1 MIHTSG
7 MHPTAQVPAMCAQVW
22 PVLCVAGGRR
32 STASAPS
39 VELSSGGARRQQ
51 NGRTRA
57 GGPCAP
63 AGQPAGVVHVSLRP
77 VTCWVSFPLL
87 NRLQAFASPLMLAQA
102 QAQQAQAAAK
112 SAAAGRGGRCVAV
125 HGVWWLA

>member
-1 MIHTSG
+1 M
-7 MHPTAQVPAMCAQVW
+7 
-22 PVLCVAGGRR
+22 LCVAGGRR

-39 VELSSGGARRQQ
+39 VELSTGGARQRDEQ
-51 NGRTRA
+51 TRA
-57 GGPCAP
+57 GGPSGP
-63 AGQPAGVVHVSLRP
+63 AGQPAGLVHVNLRP

-112 SAAAGRGGRCVAV
+112 SGALGRSGRCVAV
-125 HGVWWLA
+125 HGV